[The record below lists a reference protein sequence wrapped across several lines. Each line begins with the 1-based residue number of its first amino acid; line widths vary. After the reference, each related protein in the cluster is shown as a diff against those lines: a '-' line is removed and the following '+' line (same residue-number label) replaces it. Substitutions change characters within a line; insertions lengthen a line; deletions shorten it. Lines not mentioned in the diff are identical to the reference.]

1 MEKFIQLLK
10 TLWAY
15 IEVTI
20 RRAQR
25 EADEDPSAYDTVSE
39 ERTMPTVFDF
49 DGVKDVAL
57 EALEDANA
65 KEELLGVLN
74 EHKGVFVDEAK
85 GYLQAVVSTF
95 KGDKYDPA
103 KYAEFI
109 DALSDEQ
116 LVAEAGA
123 TADEIDGLVASYNA
137 KKKFIE
143 DLKTTVSFVARKAI
157 VAGLTAYVGPAA
169 GPIAS
174 LIGL

>member
-1 MEKFIQLLK
+1 MKGFGEFLK
-10 TLWAY
+10 LLWAY
-15 IEVTI
+15 IEVAI
-20 RRAQR
+20 KRAER
-25 EADEDPSAYDTVSE
+25 ERVEGPSE
-39 ERTMPTVFDF
+39 ERTMPIDF
-49 DGVKDVAL
+49 AGVKDAAL
-57 EALEDANA
+57 DALEDANA

-74 EHKGVFVDEAK
+74 DNKDVFVDEAK
-85 GYLQAVVSTF
+85 GYLKAIVATF

-109 DALSDEQ
+109 AALSDEQ
-116 LVAEAGA
+116 LIAEAAA

-137 KKKFIE
+137 KKKFLE

-174 LIGL
+174 FIGL

>member
-1 MEKFIQLLK
+1 
-10 TLWAY
+10 
-15 IEVTI
+15 
-20 RRAQR
+20 
-25 EADEDPSAYDTVSE
+25 
-39 ERTMPTVFDF
+39 MPIDF
-49 DGVKDVAL
+49 EGVKNAAL
-57 EALEDANA
+57 DALEDANA

-74 EHKGVFVDEAK
+74 DNKDVFIDEAK
-85 GYLQAVVSTF
+85 GYLKAVVATF
-95 KGDKYDPA
+95 TGDKYDPA

-116 LVAEAGA
+116 LVAETGA

>member
-1 MEKFIQLLK
+1 MEKLIELLK
-10 TLWAY
+10 LVWSY
-15 IEVTI
+15 IVNFEI
-20 RRAQR
+20 AER
-25 EADEDPSAYDTVSE
+25 EKAEGPSE
-39 ERTMPTVFDF
+39 ERTMPIDF
-49 DGVKDVAL
+49 DGVKEAAL
-57 EALEDANA
+57 DALEDANA
-65 KEELLGVLN
+65 KEELLAVLN
-74 EHKGVFVDEAK
+74 EHKGVFVNEGK
-85 GYLQAVVSTF
+85 GYLSAVVATF

-169 GPIAS
+169 GPIAGF
-174 LIGL
+174 LGL

>member
-15 IEVTI
+15 IEVAL

-25 EADEDPSAYDTVSE
+25 EADEDPSAYDKE

-49 DGVKDVAL
+49 NGVKDVAL

-74 EHKGVFVDEAK
+74 EHKGVFVDEAT

-109 DALSDEQ
+109 AALSDEQ
-116 LVAEAGA
+116 LVAEAAA

>member
-1 MEKFIQLLK
+1 MEKWIQFFK

-15 IEVTI
+15 IEVALK
-20 RRAQR
+20 RAER
-25 EADEDPSAYDTVSE
+25 EREEGPRE
-39 ERTMPTVFDF
+39 ERTMPIDF
-49 DGVKDVAL
+49 NGVKDAAL
-57 EALEDANA
+57 DALEDANA
-65 KEELLGVLN
+65 KEELLGVLD
-74 EHKGVFVDEAK
+74 EHKGVFVNEAK
-85 GYLQAVVSTF
+85 GYLSAIVTTF

-116 LVAEAGA
+116 LVAEAAA

-143 DLKTTVSFVARKAI
+143 DLKSTVSFVARKAI
-157 VAGLTAYVGPAA
+157 VAGLSAYVGPAA

-174 LIGL
+174 IIGL